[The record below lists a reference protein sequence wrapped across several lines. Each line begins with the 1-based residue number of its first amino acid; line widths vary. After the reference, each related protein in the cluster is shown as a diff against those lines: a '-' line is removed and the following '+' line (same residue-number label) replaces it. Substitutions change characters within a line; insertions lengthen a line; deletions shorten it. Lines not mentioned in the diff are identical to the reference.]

1 MAGGNTTAYRCQVV
15 GGELSCELT
24 TRLRSECAT
33 VDDAL
38 LRLAAGE
45 RVVVAGSDMHALRL
59 RLVQVG
65 VKSE

>member
-1 MAGGNTTAYRCQVV
+1 M
-15 GGELSCELT
+15 SCELT

-45 RVVVAGSDMHALRL
+45 RVVVAGSDMFALRL
-59 RLVQVG
+59 RLDQVG